1 MPFSDLDRIDITYF
15 LTAKVGENFVVT
27 IKWLRVK
34 MKKILTKCLTNDKM
48 IKNIKRKVMLKCQ
61 WLKMLQI

>member
-15 LTAKVGENFVVT
+15 LIAKVGENFVVT

-48 IKNIKRKVMLKCQ
+48 IKNNLLSLSDSGGQ
-61 WLKMLQI
+61 TGYL